1 MGYVVVRHKNDI
13 GESVEPVLTNEEIEM
28 LKKWF
33 QSGKRGSGQ
42 GQVLGHG
49 ERG

>member
-13 GESVEPVLTNEEIEM
+13 GESVEPVLTNDEIEM

-33 QSGKRGSGQ
+33 QSGKREGRQ
-42 GQVLGHG
+42 CQVLGHG
-49 ERG
+49 ERE